1 MKAVHAKKMFSNKR
15 LTKNKIQ
22 CKHKALTHLKLKIFL
37 GKIQKVNL
45 NCKCNNNLA
54 IFDNKTK
61 KFYNICYNNTRIII
75 EQDNN
80 FIFEFP

>member
-1 MKAVHAKKMFSNKR
+1 MKAVHAKKRFSNKR
-15 LTKNKIQ
+15 LTNNKIQ
-22 CKHKALTHLKLKIFL
+22 CKHKALTHLMFKIL
-37 GKIQKVNL
+37 IYMIQKVNL

-61 KFYNICYNNTRIII
+61 KFYNIYYNNTQIII
-75 EQDNN
+75 ERDNN